1 MYVVFPCNSLL
12 PPRRKDN
19 NSFANEY
26 MCEILQQQIKV
37 PWKLPKHLLL
47 LFQLPQSLRSEPFP
61 EDNSCN
67 PSTSPVQSS
76 LAVQL
81 RYPEKS
87 EMVNL
92 QTVHRTCLDRYA
104 EEEHLVDLADR

>member
-1 MYVVFPCNSLL
+1 MGDTTTTNQNSMETTEASAAAL
-12 PPRRKDN
+12 
-19 NSFANEY
+19 STA
-26 MCEILQQQIKV
+26 
-37 PWKLPKHLLL
+37 
-47 LFQLPQSLRSEPFP
+47 SLRSEPFP